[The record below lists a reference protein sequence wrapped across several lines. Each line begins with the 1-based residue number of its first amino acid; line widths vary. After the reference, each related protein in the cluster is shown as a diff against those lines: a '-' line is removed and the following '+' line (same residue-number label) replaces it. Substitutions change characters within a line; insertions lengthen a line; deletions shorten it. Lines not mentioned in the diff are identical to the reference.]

1 MSFAELDD
9 QAAELLGP
17 DLVTVDEYP
26 LLAELNT
33 FNSLVTVLCGPRV
46 ALQVLE
52 GQLQDFKTLR
62 ALTILLD
69 KPK

>member
-17 DLVTVDEYP
+17 DLVTVDEHP

-33 FNSLVTVLCGPRV
+33 FYCLITLLCGPGV

-52 GQLQDFKTLR
+52 SQLQDFETLW

-69 KPK
+69 KPQ